1 MLTTITAVLP
11 NGGYFTGRDHMNDL
25 TFTLNALL
33 LIRVERWMAGS
44 V

>member
-11 NGGYFTGRDHMNDL
+11 NGGYFTGRDYMKD
-25 TFTLNALL
+25 FTLSVLL